1 MTSKVFLHFSVTG
14 FGWSYFKQK
23 PINCNHCEY
32 NFKSIYLTYKCEK
45 GDMVDLS
52 THAEDLKLR
61 LMTIELLRTAK
72 YKRNITYRELASK
85 TDLPVTV
92 LSRYAKGHVLPNTT
106 RAKQLWRVLNK
117 MVGLEA
123 ELRSRI
129 KFDDAGYFDNTEI
142 VGDYNILQQAAN
154 HALANFAG
162 KRVTKVLTAAV
173 DGIPLATMVANAL
186 GVNLIVAKRNKE
198 VGVKAFIDETYI
210 LGRDS
215 GVTVTLYIPKEAIK
229 KRDSVLIVDDMIKSG
244 ETQEA
249 LVTLVKKS
257 KAEVSGIF
265 SLIAVGEEWKK
276 RLKSGEESPSKSL
289 PP

>member
-1 MTSKVFLHFSVTG
+1 M
-14 FGWSYFKQK
+14 
-23 PINCNHCEY
+23 
-32 NFKSIYLTYKCEK
+32 
-45 GDMVDLS
+45 S

-85 TDLPVTV
+85 TGLPVTV

-106 RAKQLWRVLNK
+106 RAKQLLKVLSK
-117 MVGLEA
+117 IVGLET

-129 KFDDAGYFDNTEI
+129 KFDETGYFDNTEI

-162 KRVTKVLTAAV
+162 KRVTKILTAAT
-173 DGIPLATMVANAL
+173 DGVPLATMVANAL
-186 GVNLIVAKRNKE
+186 GVNLILAKRNKE
-198 VGVKAFIDETYI
+198 VGVKAFLEETYV
-210 LGRDS
+210 LGKDS
-215 GVTVTLYIPKEAIK
+215 GVTVTLFIPKDAIK

-249 LVTLVKKS
+249 LAHLVKKA
-257 KAEVSGIF
+257 KAEISGVF
-265 SLIAVGEEWKK
+265 SLIAVGEAWKEL
-276 RLKSGEESPSKSL
+276 LKFGKDAPVEVVTYVKSPR
-289 PP
+289 